1 MMKVGCNNMKQNK
14 DVITLGCI
22 YANPNHRPI
31 SGRGCIYSTDG
42 IAPTVLTMSGG
53 GNKPYIIVRC
63 KNEQNNKTRT

>member
-53 GNKPYIIVRC
+53 G
-63 KNEQNNKTRT
+63 